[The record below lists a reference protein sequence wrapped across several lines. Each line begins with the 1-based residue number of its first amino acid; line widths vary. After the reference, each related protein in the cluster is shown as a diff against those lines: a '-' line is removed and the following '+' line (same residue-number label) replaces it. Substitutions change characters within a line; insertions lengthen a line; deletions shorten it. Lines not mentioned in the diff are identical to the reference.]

1 MRDLYAKRVA
11 DVRFLIPVLN
21 GLTRQDI
28 KAALPKL
35 IKLNP
40 EVVKKVFN
48 RLLGVGTGDSQVKEI
63 CLFIY
68 LGLFVKMF
76 LFLGALSPAN
86 LLIDLHNI
94 DPSKWDWKTII
105 KATGLCFQEKS
116 MYTMEVLTIVL
127 QQLME
132 QREIPLPLMRTV
144 IQSVA
149 IYPHLTGFTM
159 NILQRLIAKQVSCFI

>member
-76 LFLGALSPAN
+76 LFLGALFPADLPNGTGRPSSRPMVCASRRSPCTPWRSS
-86 LLIDLHNI
+86 
-94 DPSKWDWKTII
+94 PSSCSNSWSRERFHSPSW
-105 KATGLCFQEKS
+105 GLWSSLSLSTPTSPDSQWTS
-116 MYTMEVLTIVL
+116 S
-127 QQLME
+127 
-132 QREIPLPLMRTV
+132 RGSLPSR
-144 IQSVA
+144 SVA
-149 IYPHLTGFTM
+149 SF
-159 NILQRLIAKQVSCFI
+159 N